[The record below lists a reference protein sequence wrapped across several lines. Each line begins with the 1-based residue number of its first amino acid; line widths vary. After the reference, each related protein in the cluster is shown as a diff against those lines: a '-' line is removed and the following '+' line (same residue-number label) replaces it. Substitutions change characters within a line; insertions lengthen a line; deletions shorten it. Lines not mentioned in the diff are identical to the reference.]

1 MAIGRGIPFLAHSAV
16 EIIAAP
22 AIIAAP
28 LLLGFSGAAILVAV
42 VVGGLLLALA
52 TQIGNERRAVS
63 LSAHADL
70 DYALAAFAI
79 LAGLTIGIVAGA
91 WMETL
96 FLVGIGVAQV
106 MLTASTRFSL
116 ARSA

>member
-1 MAIGRGIPFLAHSAV
+1 MALRRGIPFLAHSAL
-16 EIIAAP
+16 EIVAAP

-28 LLLGFSGAAILVAV
+28 LLLGFSGPAILVSV

-52 TQIGNERRAVS
+52 TQIANERRAVP

-79 LAGLTIGIVAGA
+79 FAGLAIGIATGA

-106 MLTASTRFSL
+106 MLTATTRFSL
-116 ARSA
+116 ARGA